1 MTADV
6 ASLCGQFE
14 GILVRQL
21 LTSAGVGR
29 SSISASEDGWDD
41 GTADAAGDTM
51 QSLFVESLAGAIER
65 GGGIGLGA
73 ALQNSLGSRSGR
85 KA

>member
-29 SSISASEDGWDD
+29 SSISASEDD